1 MKLNKI
7 KGSSITD
14 RKKILEDAR
23 VALKEK
29 FFGIDDVIDEFINS
43 VESWYLY
50 PDLRTKPLVVNLWGI
65 TGVGKTDLV
74 RTFARLVKKAENY
87 YEIESGSTDVY
98 LLKDFFFDN
107 QITADSDG
115 ILFIDEFQKLRTVNE
130 KDEEDQKL
138 DIVQDLWSLLSDGTF
153 PTDPNLRSRA
163 ADVVSEINANYTPKK
178 KLSGYIEVR
187 VRRII
192 NELMPKAPYQREFTA
207 GEAVKFINQLLK
219 RENLY
224 SNTVYSKLLIIIGG
238 NLDEAFYFSRSGS
251 SDADMDADL
260 YNEMSKRIKITNIK
274 NALLKR
280 FRPEQ
285 IARLGNLHI
294 VYPVLDVESYKKIID
309 RYISDF
315 SDRLVEKFG
324 ITIEADKTIKDAIY
338 ANGVFPIQGVRPLFG
353 TLTLF
358 IDNSMSSIICKLMC
372 NDDKVLKRIKTIVL
386 KYEVVN
392 KVGRVI
398 GYAKNV
404 KIEPVTYEV
413 NAKLDS
419 IRDDKTRNMS
429 VIHSVH
435 EAGHAITQAILFNVA
450 PRQIKSTTTS
460 TSAGGFCTIYRT
472 SESRTQLIN
481 EICVTLGGRAAEE
494 IVFGRDAIT
503 SGAYSDLRE
512 ATSIVMDYN
521 LMLGMDKK
529 ITVRDDD
536 QYLHTHE
543 DDVIRCNDIVA
554 SAYEDTL
561 KLISKNRDFLT
572 EVSDY
577 LIEKKEMR
585 ADTFAEVAKKYGLNL
600 SILND
605 NKIVEENYDEMYNK
619 FKKN

>member
-29 FFGIDDVIDEFINS
+29 FFGIDDVIDEFVNS

-87 YEIESGSTDVY
+87 YEIESGSSDVY

-138 DIVQDLWSLLSDGTF
+138 DVVQDLWSLLSDGTF

-163 ADVVSEINANYTPKK
+163 TDVVSEINSNYTPKK

-192 NELMPKAPYQREFTA
+192 NELMPKAPYQKEFTA

-224 SNTVYSKLLIIIGG
+224 SNAVYSKLLIVIGG

-294 VYPVLDVESYKKIID
+294 VYPVLDVESYRKIID

-358 IDNSMSSIICKLMC
+358 IDNSMSSIICKLMS

-404 KIEPVTYEV
+404 KVEPVTYEV

-435 EAGHAITQAILFNVA
+435 EAGHAITQAVLFNVA

-503 SGAYSDLRE
+503 SGASSDLRE
-512 ATSIVMDYN
+512 ATSTVIDYN

-536 QYLHTHE
+536 QYLHTYE
-543 DDVIRCNDIVA
+543 DDVLRCNDIVA

-572 EVSDY
+572 EVADY

-585 ADTFAEVAKKYGLNL
+585 ADTFAEIAKKYGLNL

>member
-1 MKLNKI
+1 MKLNKL

-23 VALKEK
+23 AALKEK
-29 FFGIDDVIDEFINS
+29 FFGIDDVIDEFVNS

-87 YEIESGSTDVY
+87 YEIESGSSDVY

-107 QITADSDG
+107 QITANSDG

-138 DIVQDLWSLLSDGTF
+138 DVVQDLWSLLSDGTF

-163 ADVVSEINANYTPKK
+163 TDVVSEINANYTPKK

-192 NELMPKAPYQREFTA
+192 NELMPKAPYQKEFTA

-224 SNTVYSKLLIIIGG
+224 SNTVYSKLLIVIGG

-294 VYPVLDVESYKKIID
+294 MYPVLDVESYRNIID

-358 IDNSMSSIICKLMC
+358 IDNSMSSIICKLMS

-404 KIEPVTYEV
+404 KVEPVTYEV

-494 IVFGRDAIT
+494 VVFGRDAIT
-503 SGAYSDLRE
+503 SGASSDLRE
-512 ATSIVMDYN
+512 ATSTVMDYN

-529 ITVRDDD
+529 ITVRDNY
-536 QYLHTHE
+536 QYLLAYE

-572 EVSDY
+572 DVADY

-585 ADTFAEVAKKYGLNL
+585 ADTFAEIAKKYGLNL